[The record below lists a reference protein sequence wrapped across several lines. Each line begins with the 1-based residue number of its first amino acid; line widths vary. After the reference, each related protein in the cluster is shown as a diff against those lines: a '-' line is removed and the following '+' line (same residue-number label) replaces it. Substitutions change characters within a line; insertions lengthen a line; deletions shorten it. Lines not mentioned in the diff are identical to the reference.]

1 MASSPWAT
9 TMRQF
14 RAAQVLPEPV
24 SHVFGC
30 RARLGSQ
37 FSEGGA
43 LTTLDRPDEFD
54 EQTLP
59 GSEMV
64 DEHAVARP
72 GRLGN
77 GAQEAI
83 VKQPRL
89 PRARWRVTELE
100 PGRSFTWQT
109 GSGGLTTAGGHVV
122 EANGQGSVITLT
134 LRQHGPLAR
143 LVHALV
149 GRRARRY
156 LSMEIDGFRQTAESA
171 RG

>member
-1 MASSPWAT
+1 VEHRVT
-9 TMRQF
+9 TAVGAPAEEVWRLF
-14 RAAQVLPEPV
+14 VDVERWPEMTKSYREVRRMDGGPLRV
-24 SHVFGC
+24 
-30 RARLGSQ
+30 GS
-37 FSEGGA
+37 
-43 LTTLDRPDEFD
+43 
-54 EQTLP
+54 
-59 GSEMV
+59 
-64 DEHAVARP
+64 
-72 GRLGN
+72 
-77 GAQEAI
+77 EAI

-134 LRQHGPLAR
+134 LRQHEPLAR

-156 LSMEIDGFRQTAESA
+156 LSMEMDGFRQTAESA